1 MDRQV
6 HILSVDTHRLTDV
19 LRQSPGTDI
28 RRGRL
33 YTRLRKHKSTSFF
46 GFGLVLLDHAS
57 NPWYLAGH
65 VNVVS
70 ARFSTS
76 SKGIFAIEGV
86 GAHSGD
92 EDKRLLDKFAQ
103 LLIVVD
109 AGKFDC

>member
-6 HILSVDTHRLTDV
+6 HILGMDAHRLTDV

-28 RRGRL
+28 RWSRL
-33 YTRLRKHKSTSFF
+33 YAGLGKHESTSFF
-46 GFGLVLLDHAS
+46 GLGLILLDHTS
-57 NPWYLAGH
+57 NPRDLASH

-70 ARFSTS
+70 ARFSTGS
-76 SKGIFAIEGV
+76 EGIFAIEGV

-92 EDKRLLDKFAQ
+92 EDECLLDEFAQ